1 MKISEFLT
9 IIAED
14 MREKVPDA
22 DFSAKYILSEALGI
36 KIPDLVA
43 RGEKNISDKNIKK
56 VSKMCARRKKNE
68 PLQYITQTA
77 YFRHLELKVG
87 TGVLIPRPETEIMI
101 DIINERA
108 KKNALVCDI
117 GTGSG
122 AIAISLAFER
132 PDLKV
137 YASDTSEKAL
147 CRARTNKKTYS
158 AANLRI
164 FKGDMFS
171 PFKNIKFDIIA
182 SNPPY
187 IKHSELK
194 NLPCE
199 IRKYE
204 PMPALDGGKDGL
216 DILRRFFAEA
226 PPFANGG
233 AFVIAE
239 ISPDQQKK
247 IQRFIKS
254 ISLYGEI
261 SIFKDLCGRERFISA
276 GLRVQRSKVQRS
288 AKEKVGKFY
297 SSKMRPAV
305 SLPNPK
311 FGSEKFSNF

>member
-1 MKISEFLT
+1 MKISKFLT

-22 DFSAKYILSEALGI
+22 DFSAKYILGEALGI
-36 KIPDLVA
+36 KILNLVA
-43 RGEKNISDKNIKK
+43 QGEKNVSDKDIKK
-56 VSKMCARRKKNE
+56 VLKMCGRRKKNE
-68 PLQYITQTA
+68 PLQYITQKA
-77 YFRHLELKVG
+77 YFRNLELKVG
-87 TGVLIPRPETEIMI
+87 PGVLIPRPETEIMI
-101 DIINERA
+101 DIINRRA
-108 KKNALVCDI
+108 KRNALICDI

-122 AIAISLAFER
+122 AIAVSIAFER

-137 YASDTSEKAL
+137 YASDISEKAL
-147 CRARTNKKTYS
+147 RCARKNKRTYS
-158 AANLRI
+158 TTNLRI

-171 PFKNIKFDIIA
+171 PFKNKKFDIIA

-194 NLPCE
+194 ILPRE

-204 PMPALDGGKDGL
+204 PASALDGGKDGL
-216 DILRRFFAEA
+216 DVLRRFFAEA
-226 PPFANGG
+226 PRFANAG

-261 SIFKDLCGRERFISA
+261 SIFKDLCGRERFIS
-276 GLRVQRSKVQRS
+276 V
-288 AKEKVGKFY
+288 E
-297 SSKMRPAV
+297 
-305 SLPNPK
+305 
-311 FGSEKFSNF
+311 